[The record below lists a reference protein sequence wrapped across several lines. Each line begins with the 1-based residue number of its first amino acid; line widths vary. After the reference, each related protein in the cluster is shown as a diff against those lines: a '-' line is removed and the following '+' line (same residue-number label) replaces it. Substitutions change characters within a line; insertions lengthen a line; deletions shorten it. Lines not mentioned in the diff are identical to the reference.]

1 MGDIPLRTI
10 GAAVIYLGMV
20 AGALAAIGVVLRFA
34 VVRPLQKWLREQ
46 IRAPLTEVHAEVT
59 PNHGG
64 SLKDAVTR
72 IEAAQRAE
80 SQRLTDHLTHHPGAS

>member
-1 MGDIPLRTI
+1 MGEINLQAV

-20 AGALAAIGVVLRFA
+20 AGALAAIGVVLRVA

-46 IRAPLTEVHAEVT
+46 ISPQLAEVHAEVT

-72 IEAAQRAE
+72 IEAVQQADV
-80 SQRLTDHLTHHPGAS
+80 QRLTDHLTNHPGAS